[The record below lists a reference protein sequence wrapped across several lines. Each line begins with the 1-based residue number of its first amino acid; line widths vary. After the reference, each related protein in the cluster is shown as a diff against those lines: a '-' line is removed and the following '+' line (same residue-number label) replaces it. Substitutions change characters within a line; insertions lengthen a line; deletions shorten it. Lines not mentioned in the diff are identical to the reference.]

1 MRKES
6 LRFFTFLI
14 GTLIFSVALTSGVFA
29 HSNGAPAGYTGS
41 PGDGQNCTSCH
52 GGSAVNVTGWI
63 TTNVPTQ
70 GYTAGTTYTIT
81 VVATGTGKKGFEVSP
96 QSVTGTQLGTL
107 AAGTG
112 SKLVGGTKY
121 VTHSAAGASSGTS
134 TWVFSWTAPAAGTG
148 PVHLYMAA
156 VVSQPNTKLE
166 NIVVNEYSA
175 LPLAVVATANPS
187 TIVQGNSSQLNAT
200 ASGGTGTYTYSWTSL
215 PAGFTSAIQNPVVS
229 PTVTTQYNV
238 SVSDGSGSATG
249 STTVTVTIPAPLAV
263 IATASPTAITSGQTS
278 QLNAI
283 ASGGSGIYSYSWTSQ
298 PAGFTS
304 GAQSPT
310 CQPAVT
316 TKYLVNVND
325 GTQTK
330 KDSVT
335 VTVTAVPLTATAS
348 ANPSTICS
356 GQTSQLNVFPV
367 GGSGTYTYA
376 WTSVPSGFTST
387 LANPV
392 VSPTVATQYFVHVSD
407 GTQSADP
414 STNVTVNQPATAAA
428 GNDTSCAYVT
438 TQVPLHGTA
447 SNYSSVLWTT
457 SGTGTFSAATA
468 LNGVYFPSIADKTSG
483 NITLTL
489 TASALSPCSTPAT
502 SVRHIHFD
510 GPTGIADMQNL
521 IDLSISPNPSTGQ
534 FSIRI
539 SGSEVKD
546 ATVVITDMQGKRI
559 LQNVFTSASSGPQQI
574 DMTGYPKGLYLVRIQ
589 TDKESC
595 VRKLIID

>member
-6 LRFFTFLI
+6 LRFFASLI
-14 GTLIFSVALTSGVFA
+14 GTLIFSVAFTSGVFA
-29 HSNGAPAGYTGS
+29 HSNGAPAGNTGS

-52 GGSAVNVTGWI
+52 GGSAVNVSGWI

-70 GYTAGTTYTIT
+70 GYTAGSTYTIT

-121 VTHSAAGASSGTS
+121 VTHTSAGASSGTS

-156 VVSQPNTKLE
+156 VVGQPNTKLE
-166 NIVVNEYSA
+166 NIVVNEYSS
-175 LPLAVVATANPS
+175 LPLAVVASATPS
-187 TIVQGNSSQLNAT
+187 TIVQGNSSQLSAT
-200 ASGGTGTYTYSWTSL
+200 ASGGTGTYTYSWTSV
-215 PAGFTSAIQNPVVS
+215 PAGFTSASQNPVVS
-229 PTVTTQYNV
+229 PAVTTQYNV
-238 SVSDGSGSATG
+238 TVSDGTGSAG
-249 STTVTVTIPAPLAV
+249 GNTTVTVSIPAPLTV
-263 IATASPTAITSGQTS
+263 IATASPAAITSGQSS

-283 ASGGSGIYSYSWTSQ
+283 ASGGSGAYSFSWTSQ

-304 GAQSPT
+304 GTQNPT
-310 CQPAVT
+310 CQPTVT

-335 VTVTAVPLTATAS
+335 VTVTALPLSATATAIPS
-348 ANPSTICS
+348 AICS
-356 GQTSQLNVFPV
+356 GQTSQLNVYPA

-376 WTSVPSGFTST
+376 WTSVPAGFTST
-387 LANPV
+387 LPNPV
-392 VSPTVATQYFVHVSD
+392 VSPTVATQYYVHVTD
-407 GTQSADP
+407 GAQSVDP
-414 STNVTVNQPATAAA
+414 FTNVTVNQPATAAA
-428 GNDTSCAYVT
+428 GNDTTCAYVT
-438 TQVPLHGTA
+438 TQVSLHGTA

-468 LNGVYFPSIADKTSG
+468 LNGLYYPSTADKTSS

-489 TASALSPCSTPAT
+489 TAAAQSPCSTPAV
-502 SVRHIHFD
+502 SVRHVHFD
-510 GPTGIADMQNL
+510 GPTGIADMQNV
-521 IDLSISPNPSTGQ
+521 IDLTISPNPSTGL

-539 SGSEVKD
+539 SGAEVKD
-546 ATVVITDMQGKRI
+546 ATIVITDMQGKRI
-559 LQNVFTSASSGPQQI
+559 MQNTFNSASPEPQQI
-574 DMTGYPKGLYLVRIQ
+574 DMSGYPKGLYLVRIQ
-589 TDKESC
+589 TDRESR
-595 VRKLIID
+595 VRKLVIE